1 MSITNKLQ
9 TVFQTVFED
18 DTIVLTP
25 EMTADDIEDWD
36 SLMYIQL
43 VVAVESAFDLHFTT
57 AEITNLKNVG
67 DFITLITEKTHD

>member
-67 DFITLITEKTHD
+67 DFITLITEKNHD